1 MTVSLTY
8 TIEEDQFYEE
18 LSKLLGLRA
27 PELQK
32 MIDLFQ
38 EIQKE
43 LREAEEPPN
52 VALVEE
58 QIIEFR
64 SSLVLLDL
72 RLHEVTQMMR
82 GYMEGQRDR
91 ESGSLDLPD
100 VPEPPE

>member
-8 TIEEDQFYEE
+8 SIEEDQFYEE
-18 LSKLLGLRA
+18 ISKLLGLRA

-43 LREAEEPPN
+43 LKEQEEPPN

-64 SSLVLLDL
+64 RSLVLLDL

-82 GYMEGQRDR
+82 GYGDGQRDR
-91 ESGSLDLPD
+91 ESGSPD
-100 VPEPPE
+100 VPESAE